1 LETNTVDVRKKEE
14 IEVQIHKEYKERKE
28 RKEELDTNTVEERV
42 KKEWKRCQVIM
53 KAEGEVE
60 RGTKKSTM

>member
-14 IEVQIHKEYKERKE
+14 IEVQIHEEYKERKE

-42 KKEWKRCQVIM
+42 KKE
-53 KAEGEVE
+53 
-60 RGTKKSTM
+60 